1 MKLNDNYTRV
11 FGRVPILGMIH
22 MTGSEPIKRALD
34 EIAIY
39 EEEGVD
45 GCIIENYYDQ
55 SDIPVEKTLQETQRL
70 KPGIVI
76 GVNVLPNEFHVSFPL
91 ADKYGAKF
99 IQLDHVAGRYM
110 SEGMDFK
117 ELRFEAYGRF
127 KERYPD
133 IIVLG
138 GVWPK
143 YYHPVP
149 GSDLERDLKQGMER
163 AETIVVTGEGTGM
176 ETPLEKIKRFR
187 DIIGDHPLIVGSGL
201 TPDNAYE
208 SLCIADGAIVGTSL
222 KIDGRTEN
230 PVDRSRVRDLMQA
243 VNEARGYSGGSV
255 MLFDP
260 LKHPRK

>member
-1 MKLNDNYTRV
+1 MKLNDNYSRV
-11 FGRVPILGMIH
+11 FGRIPILGMIH
-22 MTGSEPIKRALD
+22 MAGSEPIKRALE

-45 GCIIENYYDQ
+45 GCIIENYYNE
-55 SDIPVEKTLQETQRL
+55 SDIPLEKTLKETQKL

-76 GVNVLPNEFHVSFPL
+76 GVNVLPNEFHLSFPL
-91 ADKYGAKF
+91 ANKYGGKF
-99 IQLDHVAGRYM
+99 IQLDYVAGHYVAG
-110 SEGMDFK
+110 ET
-117 ELRFEAYGRF
+117 RFEAYMRF
-127 KERYPD
+127 KEGYPD

-143 YYHPVP
+143 YYKPVL
-149 GSDLERDLKQGMER
+149 GSDLEKDLREGMKR
-163 AETIVVTGEGTGM
+163 AEAIVVTGAGTGM

-187 DIIGDHPLIVGSGL
+187 DIIGDHPLIVGAGL

-208 SLCIADGAIVGTSL
+208 ALCIADGAIVGTSL

-243 VNEARGYSGGSV
+243 VNEAKGSGGSV
-255 MLFDP
+255 MFFDP
-260 LKHPRK
+260 LKD